1 MCSSN
6 SSCHIFLHLDEA
18 WLRRRMLWQ
27 HNKHPSSFKK
37 NIRQHEELMKQI
49 WVSSVF
55 ERCLLICS
63 RPCLQNHKVLR
74 GSSGYWLKAQMIR
87 VNCNTRKALFPSK
100 GEAPQPQKK
109 RKYHCYD
116 NCPPFSFWISFF
128 LTYFFFSLSYQ
139 RKNLSSGCGQPLGRL
154 MLFLITSVQLWLDRC
169 TDSIK
174 LGWVVTLNPDIL
186 QCCC

>member
-1 MCSSN
+1 
-6 SSCHIFLHLDEA
+6 
-18 WLRRRMLWQ
+18 
-27 HNKHPSSFKK
+27 
-37 NIRQHEELMKQI
+37 MKQI

-128 LTYFFFSLSYQ
+128 FNLFFLFFKLSEKESVIRLRSTFGEVDAFPDYICPAVIGQMHRQYQ
-139 RKNLSSGCGQPLGRL
+139 TWLSCHVKSRHIAVLL
-154 MLFLITSVQLWLDRC
+154 LKTHS
-169 TDSIK
+169 
-174 LGWVVTLNPDIL
+174 
-186 QCCC
+186 